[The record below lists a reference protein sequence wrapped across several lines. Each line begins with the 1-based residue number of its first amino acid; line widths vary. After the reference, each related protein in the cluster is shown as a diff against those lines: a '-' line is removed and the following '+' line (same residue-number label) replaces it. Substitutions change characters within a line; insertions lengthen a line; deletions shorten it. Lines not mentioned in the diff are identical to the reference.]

1 MKINIKNL
9 SCLADI
15 GIYEYEKVKKTK
27 VLVSLQVFLKEI
39 SPIVDYD
46 EIIATV
52 QKIIN
57 LKHFDYIEEL
67 ANEILQAV
75 ENISTNISKVE
86 VKVQKCIFGNL
97 VEELSVEV

>member
-9 SCLADI
+9 YCLADI